1 MDRVKSWFKEIA
13 ELTKNET
20 GYTRLAFSKEE
31 KAAHDWLIHKLKAI
45 HCDVEQDRIH
55 NVSGRMGHA
64 KGPSIAFGSHLD
76 TVPNGGLFDG
86 ALGVLGGLECLYM
99 LSEQHVHLNIP
110 LELICFTGEEANSL
124 GGTFGS
130 RAMAGLV
137 TVTPEF
143 EQKLNQQGF
152 SKNDLENARKT
163 KVDFL
168 SFLEMHIEQG
178 SVLEQSHKKIGIVE
192 GIVGLTRLDIRIV
205 GKAAHAGT
213 TPMPMRHD
221 ALVLASKLVQ
231 NVNDWAAETDSQA
244 VATVGQLKVIPN
256 TPSVV
261 PGEVQLIV
269 EIRGIIWNKIL
280 LFKEKVQNWLLF
292 NGQNHFKTIVE
303 KYPAMQKESIKKE
316 ITETCTSLSIPFIT
330 MTSGAT
336 HDTTA
341 MSTLTDTG
349 MIFVPSKDG
358 ISHHPDEYTSWEDIE
373 IGIQVMYQTLMN
385 LHNKYEEKMKPHM
398 KS

>member
-1 MDRVKSWFKEIA
+1 
-13 ELTKNET
+13 
-20 GYTRLAFSKEE
+20 
-31 KAAHDWLIHKLKAI
+31 
-45 HCDVEQDRIH
+45 
-55 NVSGRMGHA
+55 
-64 KGPSIAFGSHLD
+64 
-76 TVPNGGLFDG
+76 
-86 ALGVLGGLECLYM
+86 
-99 LSEQHVHLNIP
+99 
-110 LELICFTGEEANSL
+110 
-124 GGTFGS
+124 
-130 RAMAGLV
+130 
-137 TVTPEF
+137 
-143 EQKLNQQGF
+143 
-152 SKNDLENARKT
+152 
-163 KVDFL
+163 
-168 SFLEMHIEQG
+168 MHIEQG